1 MKNPLIKIPAFH
13 LTQGLCTSPSSFI
26 ILNME
31 PTNEDSK
38 TEVKDGCTKC
48 RYYEY
53 RLEKGKTYFY
63 CTCGLSKRN
72 PFCDGSH
79 GGTPFKPLPFTVS
92 ETKQYKLCTCTKSST
107 RPFCDKAHLNID
119 W

>member
-1 MKNPLIKIPAFH
+1 MKNPLIKISKFN
-13 LTQGLCTSPSSFI
+13 LTQGLYYFI
-26 ILNME
+26 IQNME
-31 PTNEDSK
+31 QTNEDSK
-38 TEVKDGCTKC
+38 TAKDGGYRC
-48 RYYEY
+48 RYYEF

-79 GGTPFKPLPFTVS
+79 GGTPFKALPLTVS
-92 ETKQYKLCTCTKSST
+92 ETKQYKLCTCTKSCT
-107 RPFCDKAHLNID
+107 KPFCDKADLNID